1 MKYKI
6 VCKNDDTSKKVC
18 DELKRLIKKEESDNP
33 DVIFSVGGDGTFLDA
48 VRMHLDVLDKVYFV
62 SIHTGTLG
70 FYTEF
75 LPHELKYII
84 DNLKNK
90 TLDQFNLLKVDV
102 DGEINYVLNEV
113 TLTAQQ
119 HLLEGD
125 VYINDEHLMFVRANG
140 LCISTP
146 SGSTAYNKSLN
157 GAILDFNVN
166 ALQLALI
173 APFETV
179 NSRIISPLVLSKE
192 NEIIFKPKNKY
203 FDITYD
209 RIFVSEENI
218 STVKVG
224 YSNKYVKYMVNPKKY
239 YINRL
244 KEKFIGK

>member
-1 MKYKI
+1 MEYKI
-6 VCKNDDTSKKVC
+6 IFKNDKESIKVSN
-18 DELKRLIKKEESDNP
+18 DLRKLINKEESNNP
-33 DVIFSVGGDGTFLDA
+33 DVVFSVGGDGTFLDA

-75 LPHELKYII
+75 LPHELKNII
-84 DNLKNK
+84 DNLKHK
-90 TLDQFNLLKVDV
+90 TLNEFNLLKIDV
-102 DGEINYVLNEV
+102 DGEVNYALNEV
-113 TLTAQQ
+113 TLTSQQ

-125 VYINDEHLMFVRANG
+125 VYVNKEHLMFVRANG

-179 NSRIISPLVLSKE
+179 DSRIISPLVLSKE

-209 RIFVSEENI
+209 RMFMSMEDIN
-218 STVKVG
+218 TVKVS
-224 YSNKYVKYMVNPKKY
+224 YSNKYVKYMINPKKS

>member
-6 VCKNDDTSKKVC
+6 ICKNDESSKNVS
-18 DELKRLIKKEESDNP
+18 DELRKLINKDESSNP
-33 DVIFSVGGDGTFLDA
+33 DVIFSIGGDGTFLDA
-48 VRMHLDVLDKVYFV
+48 VRMHLDVLDKVYFI

-75 LPHELKYII
+75 LPHELKCIV
-84 DNLKNK
+84 DNLKHK
-90 TLDQFNLLKVDV
+90 TLNQFNLLEIDI
-102 DGEINYVLNEV
+102 DGEINYALNET
-113 TLTAQQ
+113 TLTSQQ

-125 VYINDEHLMFVRANG
+125 VYVNKEHLMFIRANG

-209 RIFVSEENI
+209 RMFMSREDVGA
-218 STVKVG
+218 VKVR
-224 YSNKYVKYMVNPKKY
+224 YSNKYVKYMINPKKS

>member
-1 MKYKI
+1 MEYKI
-6 VCKNDDTSKKVC
+6 IFKGDKESIRVSN
-18 DELKRLIKKEESDNP
+18 ELRNLIKKDESENP
-33 DVIFSVGGDGTFLDA
+33 DVIFSIGGDGTFLDA
-48 VRMHLDVLDKVYFV
+48 VRMHLDILDKVYFI

-84 DNLKNK
+84 DNLKQK
-90 TLDQFNLLKVDV
+90 TLNQFNLLKIDV
-102 DGEINYVLNEV
+102 DGEVNYALNEI
-113 TLTAQQ
+113 TLTSQQ

-125 VYINDEHLMFVRANG
+125 VYVNDEHLMFVRANG

-209 RIFVSEENI
+209 RMFMSTENI
-218 STVKVG
+218 NSVKVS
-224 YSNKYVKYMVNPKKY
+224 YSNKYVKYMRNPKKS

>member
-1 MKYKI
+1 MEYKI
-6 VCKNDDTSKKVC
+6 VCKNDDASKNVSN
-18 DELKRLIKKEESDNP
+18 ELRKLIKKEESNDPN
-33 DVIFSVGGDGTFLDA
+33 VIFSIGGDGTFLDA
-48 VRMHLDVLDKVYFV
+48 VRMHLDVLNKVYFV

-75 LPHELKYII
+75 LPHELQDII
-84 DNLKNK
+84 DNLKHKKLNH
-90 TLDQFNLLKVDV
+90 FNLLEIDIN
-102 DGEINYVLNEV
+102 GEINYALNEI

-125 VYINDEHLMFVRANG
+125 VYINKEHLMFIRANG

-203 FDITYD
+203 FDVTYD
-209 RIFVSEENI
+209 RVFVSKEDIKEVKI
-218 STVKVG
+218 S
-224 YSNKYVKYMVNPKKY
+224 YSNKYVKYMINPEKS